1 MDTKCIYADG
11 TPFPPGWCAMPDHYE
26 TTFTVVVRSLRPVS
40 AGGLKAIIERQ
51 YEVTSISAT
60 AETCVVQ
67 NSQHK

>member
-1 MDTKCIYADG
+1 
-11 TPFPPGWCAMPDHYE
+11 MPDHYE